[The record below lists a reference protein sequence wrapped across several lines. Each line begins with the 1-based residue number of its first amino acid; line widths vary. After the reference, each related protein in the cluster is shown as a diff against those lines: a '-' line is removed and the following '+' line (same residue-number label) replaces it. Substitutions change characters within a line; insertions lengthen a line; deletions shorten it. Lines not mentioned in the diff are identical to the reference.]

1 MAKKAITPFVL
12 SSILSSLALTSYASD
27 PASCQTVRFAEV
39 GWADIS
45 ATTALTS
52 IVLDGLGYKTSSQL
66 ASIPMAYA
74 GMQRKNLDVYLGAW
88 MPSTASISKPF
99 LENGSV
105 ERVRTNLLGAKYTL
119 AVPDYLHEQ
128 GLKDFSDIAQFKE
141 QLKGRIYGIESGND
155 GNVII
160 DGLIKGNQFSLGD
173 FKLVESSEAGMLSQV
188 RRAVSAKQPVVF
200 LAWEPHPMN
209 SNFSLR
215 YLSGGDESFGPDY
228 GAAVVDTHVR
238 KGYLQECANVGKL
251 LSNLEFQ
258 LGMENEVM
266 DAIINHKAQP
276 QDAAKAWLKQNP
288 EVLQSWLVGVTHID
302 GSEALPAVHK
312 ALGL

>member
-1 MAKKAITPFVL
+1 MARKTVMPYVL
-12 SSILSSLALTSYASD
+12 SSLLGSLALTSYASD

-45 ATTALTS
+45 ATTALS
-52 IVLDGLGYKTSSQL
+52 SVVLDGLGYKTSSQL

-74 GMQRKNLDVYLGAW
+74 GMQRKNLDVFLGGW
-88 MPSTASISKPF
+88 MPSIESMAKPF
-99 LENGSV
+99 LDDGSV

-128 GLKDFSDIAQFKE
+128 GLKDFADIAKFKD

-160 DGLIKGNQFSLGD
+160 DGLIKANQFSLGD

-188 RRAVSAKQPVVF
+188 RRATSAKQPVVF

-209 SNFSLR
+209 SNFSIR
-215 YLSGGDESFGPDY
+215 YLSGGDESFGPNY

-238 KGYLQECANVGKL
+238 KGYLQECPNVGKL
-251 LSNLEFQ
+251 LNNLEFQ

-266 DAIINHKAQP
+266 DAIINQKADP
-276 QDAAKAWLKQNP
+276 RAAATDWLKNNP
-288 EVLQSWLVGVTHID
+288 QVLQGWLQGVTHFD
-302 GSEALPAVHK
+302 GSEALPAVNK
-312 ALGL
+312 TLGL

>member
-1 MAKKAITPFVL
+1 MVKSCVVPFVIGGLL
-12 SSILSSLALTSYASD
+12 SAMSLASQAAD
-27 PASCQTVRFAEV
+27 PASCQTVRFAEI

-45 ATTALTS
+45 ATTALSTV
-52 IVLDGLGYKTSSQL
+52 VLEGLGYKTNTQL

-74 GMQRKNLDVYLGAW
+74 GLQRKNIDVFLGAW
-88 MPSTASISKPF
+88 MPSIESMAKPF
-99 LENGSV
+99 LDNGSA
-105 ERVRTNLLGAKYTL
+105 ERVRTNLVGAKYTL

-128 GLKDFSDIAQFKE
+128 GLKDFSDIARFKD
-141 QLKGRIYGIESGND
+141 QLKGNIYGIEAGND

-160 DGLIKGNQFSLGD
+160 DGLIKADQFGLKG

-188 RRAVSAKQPVVF
+188 RRAISGKQAVVF

-209 SNFSLR
+209 TNFPIR

-238 KGYLQECANVGKL
+238 KGYLQECPNVGKL
-251 LSNLEFQ
+251 LTNLEFK

-266 DAIINHKAQP
+266 DAILNQKAQP
-276 QDAAKAWLKQNP
+276 QDAARAWLKANP
-288 EVLQSWLVGVTHID
+288 QALNSWLEGVTTRD
-302 GSEALPAVHK
+302 GQPGLPAVTN